1 MGGPVI
7 GVSAG
12 LNTAY
17 YEALKSMAD
26 LSLSDEGQSWYD
38 SRAAGLKKALISKLW
53 NEESGTLSMGSC
65 LRQDGFSQDV
75 NAHALTNGLV
85 PFQSQIVNKLSL
97 LSGRL
102 PPAFQNLGHWDKA
115 GIVSP
120 YASGF
125 AAEALFCTNYASAA
139 LDLIRAVWGVMSDP
153 QDCNYSGAHWEAMK
167 LDGSPFMHDVSLAH
181 GWSTWPVFLLPRYL
195 AGLHPRAPGWGE
207 INIEPALARIP
218 FLQCSLEIPTGQLWI
233 SIILSEEFS
242 KAEIQVS
249 VPPQIKAHIKLPEN
263 WELYGSEEIVGSGS
277 PITRLCRKL

>member
-17 YEALKSMAD
+17 YEALKGMAD
-26 LSLSDEGQSWYD
+26 LSLSDEDQSWYVL
-38 SRAAGLKKALISKLW
+38 RAASLKKALVSKLW
-53 NEESGTLSMGSC
+53 NDESGTLCMGSS
-65 LRQDGFSQDV
+65 LPQNGFSQDV

-85 PFQSQIVNKLSL
+85 PLQSQIVNKLAL
-97 LSGRL
+97 PSGRL
-102 PPAFQNLGHWDKA
+102 PPAFHNLGHWDKA

-125 AAEALFCTNYASAA
+125 AAEALFSTNHGSAA
-139 LDLIRAVWGVMSDP
+139 LDLIRAVWGAMSDP
-153 QDCNYSGAHWEAMK
+153 QDCNYSGAHWEAMR

-207 INIEPALARIP
+207 IGIEPALARISTV
-218 FLQCSLEIPTGQLWI
+218 QCSLEIPAGQIWI
-233 SIILSEEFS
+233 SITLSEDFS

-249 VPPQIKAHIKLPEN
+249 VPPQIKATIKLPED
-263 WELYGSEEIVGSGS
+263 WELRGSEKIVGSGS
-277 PITRLCRKL
+277 PMTRLCQKL